1 VEAGTRVGDVRC
13 SDTRAE
19 EQPAAIVSSTI
30 DPAISRPAPN
40 GERIITEHD
49 WSIVEKVPGLTG
61 AGQGAG
67 VEPK

>member
-1 VEAGTRVGDVRC
+1 VA
-13 SDTRAE
+13 
-19 EQPAAIVSSTI
+19 STI

-61 AGQGAG
+61 VGQGAG